1 MVPEVVREPAVVAVF
16 GAGVMGEAL
25 IAGLT
30 RGETPATPPGS
41 ILVADRVN
49 DRAERVAAKYGAVA
63 ATIEDAASRADTAVL
78 VVKPQDMAALLGAI
92 SPLLRKDSLVVS
104 LAAGITCNFI
114 ADRLPQGH
122 PVVRV
127 MPNTPA
133 LVDEGMSA
141 VSPGPSCDEEHG
153 AEAVRLL
160 ASVGKVITVPE
171 SYLDAVTAISGSGPA
186 YIFYVVEAMIEAGVL
201 LGLPRTTANELVV
214 QTLLGAAVMLRDTGE
229 HPTVLRENVSSP
241 AGTTVAAIR
250 ALDDHKVRAAFI
262 SAMEA
267 ARNRSAELAGG
278 V

>member
-153 AEAVRLL
+153 AEASRNRARVRR
-160 ASVGKVITVPE
+160 A
-171 SYLDAVTAISGSGPA
+171 
-186 YIFYVVEAMIEAGVL
+186 
-201 LGLPRTTANELVV
+201 RT
-214 QTLLGAAVMLRDTGE
+214 
-229 HPTVLRENVSSP
+229 SS
-241 AGTTVAAIR
+241 I
-250 ALDDHKVRAAFI
+250 VRAASWRMAKRTI
-262 SAMEA
+262 ASLYGSAGCKGWLWPGSEA
-267 ARNRSAELAGG
+267 SKGAS
-278 V
+278 VP